1 MEEKFKHLLKREN
14 EKYNLI
20 SRKSFEETFSFLWS
34 LSVQIAEELNPF
46 SSLVDIGSGAGFPG
60 LALKLIIPELRV
72 LLVEPRKKRAN
83 FLHLAIDEL
92 GLKDIEVFRGDFF
105 LFHKQFCSD
114 SFDYLT
120 CMGVKRKESFIREDC
135 HNIAKGYCFIT
146 GKKEVQRLLHHGK
159 IKKYNSEVKKVSGK
173 DNLFLV
179 IIHRNGKDN
188 CNS

>member
-1 MEEKFKHLLKREN
+1 MEERFKQILKREN

-20 SRKSFEETFSFLWS
+20 SRKSFEETFHFLWR
-34 LSVQIAEELNPF
+34 LSVQIAEELKPF

-60 LALKLIIPELRV
+60 LAIKLIVPQARV
-72 LLVEPRKKRAN
+72 LLVEPRRKRAN
-83 FLHLAIDEL
+83 FLQLAITEL
-92 GLKDIEVFRGDFF
+92 ELRDIEVFRGDFF
-105 LFHKQFCSD
+105 LFHKEFCNR

-120 CMGVKRKESFIREDC
+120 CMGVRKKESFVREDC
-135 HNIAKGYCFIT
+135 NNIKKGYCFIT
-146 GKKEVQRLLHHGK
+146 GEKEVERLLHHGK